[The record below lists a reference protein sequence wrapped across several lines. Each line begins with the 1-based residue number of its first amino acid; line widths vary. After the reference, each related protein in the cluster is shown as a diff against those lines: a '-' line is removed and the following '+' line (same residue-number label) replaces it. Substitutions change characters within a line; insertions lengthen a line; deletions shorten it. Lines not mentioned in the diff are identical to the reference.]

1 VICYLALEEY
11 TEKLLKRHLKE
22 DKGNKL
28 VDCYL
33 KLGCKNTKRFLRPC
47 RQPDVCINFYTAFI

>member
-1 VICYLALEEY
+1 MVICYLALEEY

-28 VDCYL
+28 VL
-33 KLGCKNTKRFLRPC
+33 SGVRRNVIIRAILT
-47 RQPDVCINFYTAFI
+47 VI